1 MSTSVEN
8 LANFLGSLFSFDALL
23 PLLFQC
29 FSSFLS
35 LECQECVLSL
45 KGVVGILDHMETH
58 GEVRLPL
65 KASFHI
71 IVPYLVKEGLF
82 SHGLSIKESLSL
94 RLCSLSVFEWMW
106 VERLIFLIFRVFR
119 KGNTVRVR
127 ST

>member
-1 MSTSVEN
+1 M
-8 LANFLGSLFSFDALL
+8 
-23 PLLFQC
+23 
-29 FSSFLS
+29 
-35 LECQECVLSL
+35 
-45 KGVVGILDHMETH
+45 GILDHMETH

-127 ST
+127 GT